1 MQSLKFPRSLDLVA
15 QWTKPL
21 LIGYIACWSNGLR
34 ALAGGSNPGLEV
46 FFQLDWTSGHAE
58 IKS

>member
-1 MQSLKFPRSLDLVA
+1 
-15 QWTKPL
+15 
-21 LIGYIACWSNGLR
+21 
-34 ALAGGSNPGLEV
+34 V